1 MEIDGKTMFQSCSTK
16 MKKETPK
23 QEQIFR
29 TIKEKRM
36 IYTPLMIPNILIPR
50 MDDVSGERYFVK
62 FTPQVIEKIQQKF
75 MIEQR
80 LRDTNL
86 EHTDKKFSDAVMV
99 ESWIVD
105 GDSDKAYSLGFTK
118 DQIPV
123 GTWMGG
129 YKVLETNE
137 GNEIWDK
144 YIKSGKV
151 KGASVEGNFILNFS
165 REKTDEYLLEQI
177 INILNEIN

>member
-1 MEIDGKTMFQSCSTK
+1 
-16 MKKETPK
+16 
-23 QEQIFR
+23 
-29 TIKEKRM
+29 
-36 IYTPLMIPNILIPR
+36 
-50 MDDVSGERYFVK
+50 
-62 FTPQVIEKIQQKF
+62 

-105 GDSDKAYSLGFTK
+105 GESDKAYSIGFTK

-165 REKTDEYLLEQI
+165 RVKTDEYLLDEI